1 MKIQHV
7 CAAALILLLAGAAF
21 AAASGPDAEAIARQA
36 LADRSAEFG
45 LRSDDIDQL
54 RATDVYQSRN
64 SGVWHVW
71 LQQTIDG
78 LPVALGLANANIDK
92 NGRVL
97 SLHSRFSPSARARLE
112 SAEPQLDALEAIERF
127 ARVRGLDRSVT
138 PVLVRRISDESLVF
152 SGGSLARSE
161 IPARLSWL
169 DHENRLHL
177 VWDIVVEERG
187 GPDWFNAFIDA
198 RTGEVLRAVNWTQH
212 ASYRVFPDP
221 LEHPG
226 QGEDTL
232 VVDPEDPEASQLGW
246 HDTGSEQYSDT
257 RGNNVFAQEDTGANN
272 FGGRR
277 PDGGAGLLFDFPL
290 DLTTQ
295 QPPEYENFAITNLFF
310 WNNRV
315 HDVLWHHGFD
325 EPAGNFQ
332 ENNFDRGGSGG
343 DAVRADAQDGSGT
356 NNANFGTPPDG
367 SPPRMQMFIWTGAAP
382 ATLRV
387 DPPAASA
394 DDYDAAPG
402 GFGADLSDPG
412 VSGGLELVSDGS
424 ASPELG
430 CDELVDFTPGNI
442 AMVRRG
448 NCQFGTKS
456 LNAQNAGASA
466 VVVVNNTGGN
476 GTITMAGGANGGQVT
491 IPAVMIG
498 NADGDAIVADV
509 GQAVTGR
516 LFQPGGANLNRDS
529 DLDAGVIAHEYGHGL
544 SIRLTGGPS
553 QSSCLF
559 GPQQAG
565 EGWSDFLTL
574 WFTAKADDVL
584 DAPRGVGSYV
594 IFQEDTPGAGIR
606 PAPYT
611 RDLSLNPLTY
621 DAVDDPGISVPHGV
635 GTVFNSAL
643 WDLYLNLVEKHGF
656 DPNLTTGSG
665 GNNIALRL
673 VIDGLKMQP
682 CGPTF
687 LDTRDAMLDA
697 DVVNNGG
704 ANQCEIWDAFA
715 RRGMGVDADD
725 GGSADTLNVT
735 NGFEIPQA
743 CATGQIFADGF
754 ELD

>member
-1 MKIQHV
+1 MKIQHA
-7 CAAALILLLAGAAF
+7 CAAALLLLAGAAF
-21 AAASGPDAEAIARQA
+21 AAGPGLDAEAIARQA
-36 LADRSAEFG
+36 LFERSGEFDLRNGDLGG
-45 LRSDDIDQL
+45 LNT
-54 RATDVYQSRN
+54 TDLYQSRN

-78 LPVALGLANANIDK
+78 RPVALGLANANIDR

-97 SLHSRFSPSARARLE
+97 SLHSRMSANARSRLDA
-112 SAEPQLDALEAIERF
+112 AEPRLDALEAIDRF
-127 ARVRGLDRSVT
+127 ARARGLDRSVI
-138 PVLVRRISDESLVF
+138 PVPVRRVSDESLVF

-169 DHENRLHL
+169 DHQGRLHL
-177 VWDIVVEERG
+177 VWDIVVEERR
-187 GPDWFNAFIDA
+187 GPDWFNAFVDA

-226 QGEDTL
+226 EGSDAV
-232 VVDPEDPEASQLGW
+232 VVDPEDPDASPLGW
-246 HDTGSEQYSDT
+246 HDTGSTQFTDT
-257 RGNNVFAQEDTGANN
+257 RGNNVFAQEDTDASNT
-272 FGGRR
+272 GGRR
-277 PDGGAGLLFDFPL
+277 PDGGSALIFDFPL
-290 DLTTQ
+290 DLTAQ
-295 QPPEYENFAITNLFF
+295 QPTAYEDFAITNLFF

-332 ENNFDRGGSGG
+332 QDNFERGGVGG

-367 SPPRMQMFIWTGAAP
+367 TPPRMQMFIWTGAAP

-387 DPPAASA
+387 DPPA
-394 DDYDAAPG
+394 DAAGDYNVAPG
-402 GFGADLSDPG
+402 NFGAGLSDPG
-412 VSGGLELVSDGS
+412 VSGQLELVSDGS
-424 ASPELG
+424 DNPELG
-430 CDELVDFTPGNI
+430 CGALDGFTPGNI

-448 NCQFGTKS
+448 ACEFGTKS

-466 VVVVNNTGGN
+466 VVVINSDSGN
-476 GTITMAGGANGGQVT
+476 GTISMGGGADGDQVT

-498 NADGDAIVADV
+498 NADGNAVVAGL

-516 LFQPGGANLNRDS
+516 LFQSGSANLDRDS

-553 QSSCLF
+553 SSSCLS
-559 GPQQAG
+559 GSQQAG
-565 EGWSDFLTL
+565 EGWSDFLAL
-574 WFTAKADDVL
+574 WFTAEADDVL
-584 DAPRGVGSYV
+584 DAPRGIASYL
-594 IFQEDTPGAGIR
+594 IFREDTPGAGIR

-621 DAVDDPGISVPHGV
+621 ESVDDAEISIPHGV

-643 WDLYLNLVEKHGF
+643 WDMYLTLVEKHGF
-656 DPNLTTGSG
+656 DPDLATGSG

-682 CGPTF
+682 CNPTF
-687 LDTRDAMLDA
+687 LDTRDAMLLA
-697 DVVNNGG
+697 DQANYEG

-715 RRGMGVDADD
+715 RRGMGVDAAD
-725 GGSADTLNVT
+725 GGGSNSLNVT
-735 NGFEIPQA
+735 NGFEVPGA
-743 CATGQIFADGF
+743 CAPSQIFADGF